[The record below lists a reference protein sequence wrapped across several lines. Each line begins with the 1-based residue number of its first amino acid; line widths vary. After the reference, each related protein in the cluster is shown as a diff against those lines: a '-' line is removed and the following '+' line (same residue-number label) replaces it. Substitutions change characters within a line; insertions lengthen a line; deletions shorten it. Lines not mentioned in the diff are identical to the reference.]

1 MLDLSSGNG
10 HLRNAEAEH
19 SELVEDSEDCTREEN
34 ILKKLEEKENA
45 QNLVFKINQMGQIGT
60 EL

>member
-45 QNLVFKINQMGQIGT
+45 QNLVFKIN
-60 EL
+60 